1 MRASKLNRA
10 VIFSSVVSL
19 AHAFFYF
26 HYHPGK
32 FEHVN
37 GMNPTV
43 GKPQA
48 ATDDFF
54 FCIAR
59 LFENAVA
66 YVEILKLC
74 IVQYSHSLIGENL
87 NLVDEGIVQIM
98 MKGLGQSLLILIA
111 AGEVHHVF
119 VQLGLQFHPEMR
131 PSKIRFLRQNT
142 VGMDT
147 RLKKV
152 ASC

>member
-98 MKGLGQSLLILIA
+98 VQSLRQPRFVLVTS
-111 AGEVHHVF
+111 GEVHHLF
-119 VQLGLQFHPEMR
+119 VQLWLKFHEFR
-131 PSKIRFLRQNT
+131 SFKNSDFFDWGGNGRVT
-142 VGMDT
+142 T
-147 RLKKV
+147 
-152 ASC
+152 